1 MTQPDLP
8 LTPAGEE
15 AADMICQAALE
26 AGIPL
31 EYNLLGV
38 RSQLEGER
46 RGYPSQAF
54 WERVK
59 RHGNTVILGVDAHSP
74 DQLRDPRPRT
84 LALEQTRA
92 LGLPLTE
99 QLHLPS

>member
-1 MTQPDLP
+1 M
-8 LTPAGEE
+8 
-15 AADMICQAALE
+15 
-26 AGIPL
+26 
-31 EYNLLGV
+31 
-38 RSQLEGER
+38 
-46 RGYPSQAF
+46 
-54 WERVK
+54 K

-74 DQLRDPRPRT
+74 DQLRDPRPWA